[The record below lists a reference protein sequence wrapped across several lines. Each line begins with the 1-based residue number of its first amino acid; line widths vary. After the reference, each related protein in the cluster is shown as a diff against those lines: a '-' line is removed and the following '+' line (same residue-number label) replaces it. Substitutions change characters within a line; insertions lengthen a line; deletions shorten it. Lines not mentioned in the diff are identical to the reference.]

1 MRRLLIRRLVWALL
15 MAVWGALPAPAET
28 VVLGLS
34 QHEVAI
40 TTDFRGSHLW
50 VFGAVRRE
58 APIPAKDGLAV
69 IVTVAGPSL
78 PVVVRRKERRYGI
91 WLNVDKVHLTRV
103 PSFYAVATTGPLGA
117 ILAPSEDMRYHISV
131 GRQIGTVGGADGS
144 GDVQAYTDALER
156 IRASESLYQS
166 LEGTVALDEQTLF
179 STSLALPS
187 NIVEGTYRARIFL
200 LRDTQ
205 VVDWAETGIEVRKV
219 GLERWLFLF
228 AHQQPFRY
236 GVMSLVIAVVAGW
249 LASAAFRI
257 FQR

>member
-1 MRRLLIRRLVWALL
+1 MRRLFWTLLLVIL
-15 MAVWGALPAPAET
+15 GGLPVAAET

-58 APIPAKDGLAV
+58 TPMPAEGALAV

-78 PVVVRRKERRYGI
+78 PVDVRRKERRYGI

-103 PSFYAVATTGPLGA
+103 PSFYAVATTAPLA
-117 ILAPSEDMRYHISV
+117 TILSEPEDLRFHISV
-131 GRQIGTVGGADGS
+131 DRQIGTVGGAKAA
-144 GDVQAYTDALER
+144 GDTASFTAALER
-156 IRASESLYQS
+156 IRAREDLYQS
-166 LEGTVALDEQTLF
+166 LEGSVALDQQTLF
-179 STSLALPS
+179 STALSLPS
-187 NIVEGTYRARIFL
+187 NIVEGTYRVRIFL
-200 LRDTQ
+200 LRDQ
-205 VVDWAETGIEVRKV
+205 KVVDWADTGIEVRKV

-228 AHQQPFRY
+228 AHQQPFWY
-236 GVMSLVIAVVAGW
+236 GIMSLVIAVVAGW

>member
-1 MRRLLIRRLVWALL
+1 MRRLLSAL
-15 MAVWGALPAPAET
+15 AVAVLGAVPAMAET

-58 APIPAKDGLAV
+58 APMPARDGLAV

-78 PVVVRRKERRYGI
+78 PVDVRRKERRYGI

-103 PSFYAVATTGPLGA
+103 PSFYAVATTGPLDT
-117 ILAPSEDMRYHISV
+117 ILSPDVDLRYHISV
-131 GRQIGTVGGADGS
+131 ARQIGTVGGADGPE
-144 GDVQAYTDALER
+144 DVQAYTDALER

-166 LEGTVALDEQTLF
+166 LEDTVALDEQTLF

-200 LRDTQ
+200 LRDQ
-205 VVDWAETGIEVRKV
+205 KVLDWAETGIEVRKV

-228 AHQQPFRY
+228 AHQQPFWY